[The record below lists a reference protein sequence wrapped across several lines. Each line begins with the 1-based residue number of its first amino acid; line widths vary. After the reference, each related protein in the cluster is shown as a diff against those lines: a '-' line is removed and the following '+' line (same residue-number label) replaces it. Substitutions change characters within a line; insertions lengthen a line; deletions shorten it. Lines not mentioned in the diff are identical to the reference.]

1 MALIVSDY
9 LKSVTAIGNMAG
21 NGISWNATGFF
32 VHKRID
38 GEGNPRI
45 FLITNKHVFKGKIEI
60 YVQLLHKDDI
70 SKQTQVR
77 LPLTGNNGSF
87 LYKVHPDPEID
98 IAVLPM
104 YNFRFSRDYSTST
117 IDIDTHA
124 MDSDN
129 LRSNGG
135 TEGTLIYMVGYPM
148 GLVNDEYIYPICRL
162 GCIGRNTKTQID
174 STKSFLA
181 DIQNFP
187 GNSGSPVFTKPEIGQ
202 LENAK
207 TISQSV
213 LIGIVHSYSP
223 YTEYLRNPN
232 GDVMGIHFENSGL
245 ANVHP
250 VEYIRDVINSI
261 IGEKA

>member
-45 FLITNKHVFKGKIEI
+45 FLITNKHVFKGKFEI
-60 YVQLLHKDDI
+60 YVQLLHKDDN
-70 SKQTQVR
+70 SKQTQVK

-104 YNFRFSRDYSTST
+104 YNFRFNRDYSTSA
-117 IDIDTHA
+117 IDIDTQA

-129 LRSNGG
+129 LRRNGG

-148 GLVNDEYIYPICRL
+148 GLVNDEYMYPICRL
-162 GCIGRNTKTQID
+162 GCIGRNTKAQID
-174 STKSFLA
+174 STRSFLA

-187 GNSGSPVFTKPEIGQ
+187 GNSGSPIFTKPELGQ
-202 LENAK
+202 LGENRA
-207 TISQSV
+207 ISESALV
-213 LIGIVHSYSP
+213 GIVYGYQP
-223 YTEYLRNPN
+223 YLDYLRNSN
-232 GDVMGIHFENSGL
+232 GNVMGLHSENSGL

-250 VEYIRDVINSI
+250 VEYIREVIDLF
-261 IGEKA
+261 KA